1 MNTQKENSHTDKTKT
16 RRYTFAQKKGEEH
29 SCVKL
34 TEGKYK
40 DVIYHYGRVAFAPES
55 EKQDDGKL
63 PMKFDYTIDKNPN
76 NLILLDN
83 SEFIDYI
90 GDILLEPLI
99 NAGYDD
105 SNIFALT
112 IYEGFQ
118 VKLQNTFWISI
129 IITFPLIL
137 LILGYFV
144 KPALEI
150 RTLSFSLYF
159 IFFTL
164 LFYSGIFS
172 SLSIAHVGI
181 EFLLSFN
188 ENEIILR
195 SQNYFQFITRISLL
209 FGVSFQLP
217 LIMLFLLNKGIIKVK
232 SLTNKRAEMFIVI
245 LIFSAVITP
254 TGDPISLFIFT
265 LPMYLLIEIMI
276 FSAKIFSSFI
286 FFVKTPFNI
295 LSMSFLNMNRVLSA
309 VAKCKTTV
317 ITKLSLAS

>member
-1 MNTQKENSHTDKTKT
+1 M
-16 RRYTFAQKKGEEH
+16 EH
-29 SCVKL
+29 LQELNNRILFSFTL
-34 TEGKYK
+34 
-40 DVIYHYGRVAFAPES
+40 VAIVAIFVYNQYS
-55 EKQDDGKL
+55 
-63 PMKFDYTIDKNPN
+63 F
-76 NLILLDN
+76 
-83 SEFIDYI
+83 F

-118 VKLQNTFWISI
+118 VKLLNTFWISI

-276 FSAKIFSSFI
+276 FIHKKS
-286 FFVKTPFNI
+286 
-295 LSMSFLNMNRVLSA
+295 NREF
-309 VAKCKTTV
+309 
-317 ITKLSLAS
+317 

>member
-1 MNTQKENSHTDKTKT
+1 M
-16 RRYTFAQKKGEEH
+16 RRNNMKKPFMEH
-29 SCVKL
+29 L
-34 TEGKYK
+34 QE
-40 DVIYHYGRVAFAPES
+40 
-55 EKQDDGKL
+55 L
-63 PMKFDYTIDKNPN
+63 N
-76 NLILLDN
+76 NRILLSFTLVGIVAIFVYN
-83 SEFIDYI
+83 QYSFF

-118 VKLQNTFWISI
+118 VKIQNTFWISI

-144 KPALEI
+144 KPALDI
-150 RTLSFSLYF
+150 RAISFSLYF

-276 FSAKIFSSFI
+276 FIHKKS
-286 FFVKTPFNI
+286 
-295 LSMSFLNMNRVLSA
+295 NREF
-309 VAKCKTTV
+309 
-317 ITKLSLAS
+317 

>member
-1 MNTQKENSHTDKTKT
+1 M
-16 RRYTFAQKKGEEH
+16 KKPFMEH
-29 SCVKL
+29 LQELNNRILFSFTLV
-34 TEGKYK
+34 G
-40 DVIYHYGRVAFAPES
+40 IVAIFVYNQYS
-55 EKQDDGKL
+55 
-63 PMKFDYTIDKNPN
+63 F
-76 NLILLDN
+76 
-83 SEFIDYI
+83 F

-150 RTLSFSLYF
+150 RTFSFSLYF

-164 LFYSGIFS
+164 LFFSGIFS

-195 SQNYFQFITRISLL
+195 SQNYYQFITRISLL

-217 LIMLFLLNKGIIKVK
+217 LIMLFLLNKGIINVK

-276 FSAKIFSSFI
+276 FIHKKS
-286 FFVKTPFNI
+286 
-295 LSMSFLNMNRVLSA
+295 NREF
-309 VAKCKTTV
+309 
-317 ITKLSLAS
+317 

>member
-1 MNTQKENSHTDKTKT
+1 M
-16 RRYTFAQKKGEEH
+16 EH
-29 SCVKL
+29 LQELNNRILFSFTLV
-34 TEGKYK
+34 G
-40 DVIYHYGRVAFAPES
+40 IVAIFVYNQYS
-55 EKQDDGKL
+55 
-63 PMKFDYTIDKNPN
+63 F
-76 NLILLDN
+76 
-83 SEFIDYI
+83 F

-276 FSAKIFSSFI
+276 FIHKKS
-286 FFVKTPFNI
+286 
-295 LSMSFLNMNRVLSA
+295 NREF
-309 VAKCKTTV
+309 
-317 ITKLSLAS
+317 

>member
-1 MNTQKENSHTDKTKT
+1 M
-16 RRYTFAQKKGEEH
+16 KKPFMEH
-29 SCVKL
+29 LQELNNRILFSFTLV
-34 TEGKYK
+34 G
-40 DVIYHYGRVAFAPES
+40 IVAIFVYNQYS
-55 EKQDDGKL
+55 
-63 PMKFDYTIDKNPN
+63 F
-76 NLILLDN
+76 
-83 SEFIDYI
+83 F

-164 LFYSGIFS
+164 LFYSGIFC

-276 FSAKIFSSFI
+276 FIHKKS
-286 FFVKTPFNI
+286 
-295 LSMSFLNMNRVLSA
+295 NRGF
-309 VAKCKTTV
+309 
-317 ITKLSLAS
+317 

>member
-1 MNTQKENSHTDKTKT
+1 M
-16 RRYTFAQKKGEEH
+16 EH
-29 SCVKL
+29 LQELNNRILFSFTLV
-34 TEGKYK
+34 G
-40 DVIYHYGRVAFAPES
+40 IVAIFVYNQYS
-55 EKQDDGKL
+55 
-63 PMKFDYTIDKNPN
+63 F
-76 NLILLDN
+76 
-83 SEFIDYI
+83 F

-195 SQNYFQFITRISLL
+195 SQNYYQFITRISLL

-217 LIMLFLLNKGIIKVK
+217 LIMLFLLNKGIINVK

-276 FSAKIFSSFI
+276 FIHKKS
-286 FFVKTPFNI
+286 
-295 LSMSFLNMNRVLSA
+295 NREF
-309 VAKCKTTV
+309 
-317 ITKLSLAS
+317 

>member
-1 MNTQKENSHTDKTKT
+1 MKKPFMEHLQELNNRILFSFTLVGIVAIFVYNQYSF
-16 RRYTFAQKKGEEH
+16 FA
-29 SCVKL
+29 
-34 TEGKYK
+34 
-40 DVIYHYGRVAFAPES
+40 
-55 EKQDDGKL
+55 
-63 PMKFDYTIDKNPN
+63 
-76 NLILLDN
+76 
-83 SEFIDYI
+83 
-90 GDILLEPLI
+90 DILLEPLI

-217 LIMLFLLNKGIIKVK
+217 LIMLFLLNKGIIEVK

-276 FSAKIFSSFI
+276 FIHKKS
-286 FFVKTPFNI
+286 
-295 LSMSFLNMNRVLSA
+295 NREF
-309 VAKCKTTV
+309 
-317 ITKLSLAS
+317 

>member
-1 MNTQKENSHTDKTKT
+1 M
-16 RRYTFAQKKGEEH
+16 EH
-29 SCVKL
+29 LQEVNNRILFSFTL
-34 TEGKYK
+34 
-40 DVIYHYGRVAFAPES
+40 VAIVAIFVYNQYS
-55 EKQDDGKL
+55 
-63 PMKFDYTIDKNPN
+63 F
-76 NLILLDN
+76 
-83 SEFIDYI
+83 F

-276 FSAKIFSSFI
+276 FIHKKS
-286 FFVKTPFNI
+286 
-295 LSMSFLNMNRVLSA
+295 NREF
-309 VAKCKTTV
+309 
-317 ITKLSLAS
+317 

>member
-1 MNTQKENSHTDKTKT
+1 M
-16 RRYTFAQKKGEEH
+16 RRSNMKKPFMEH
-29 SCVKL
+29 LQELNNRILFSFILV
-34 TEGKYK
+34 G
-40 DVIYHYGRVAFAPES
+40 IVAIFVYNQYS
-55 EKQDDGKL
+55 
-63 PMKFDYTIDKNPN
+63 F
-76 NLILLDN
+76 
-83 SEFIDYI
+83 F

-150 RTLSFSLYF
+150 RTVSFTLYF

-276 FSAKIFSSFI
+276 FIHKKS
-286 FFVKTPFNI
+286 
-295 LSMSFLNMNRVLSA
+295 NRGF
-309 VAKCKTTV
+309 
-317 ITKLSLAS
+317 

>member
-1 MNTQKENSHTDKTKT
+1 M
-16 RRYTFAQKKGEEH
+16 EH
-29 SCVKL
+29 LQELNNRILFSFTL
-34 TEGKYK
+34 
-40 DVIYHYGRVAFAPES
+40 VAIVAIFVYNQYS
-55 EKQDDGKL
+55 
-63 PMKFDYTIDKNPN
+63 F
-76 NLILLDN
+76 
-83 SEFIDYI
+83 F

-129 IITFPLIL
+129 IITFRLIL
-137 LILGYFV
+137 LILGYV
-144 KPALEI
+144 VQPALEI

-159 IFFTL
+159 IFCTL

-181 EFLLSFN
+181 EFLLSYN

-217 LIMLFLLNKGIIKVK
+217 LIMLFLLNKGIIEVK

-276 FSAKIFSSFI
+276 FIHKKS
-286 FFVKTPFNI
+286 
-295 LSMSFLNMNRVLSA
+295 NRE
-309 VAKCKTTV
+309 
-317 ITKLSLAS
+317 I

>member
-1 MNTQKENSHTDKTKT
+1 MEHLQELNNRILFSFTLVGIVAIFVYNQYSF
-16 RRYTFAQKKGEEH
+16 FA
-29 SCVKL
+29 
-34 TEGKYK
+34 
-40 DVIYHYGRVAFAPES
+40 
-55 EKQDDGKL
+55 
-63 PMKFDYTIDKNPN
+63 
-76 NLILLDN
+76 
-83 SEFIDYI
+83 
-90 GDILLEPLI
+90 DILLEPLI

-217 LIMLFLLNKGIIKVK
+217 LIMLFLLNKGIIEVK

-265 LPMYLLIEIMI
+265 LPIYLLIEIMI
-276 FSAKIFSSFI
+276 FIHKKS
-286 FFVKTPFNI
+286 
-295 LSMSFLNMNRVLSA
+295 NRE
-309 VAKCKTTV
+309 
-317 ITKLSLAS
+317 I

>member
-1 MNTQKENSHTDKTKT
+1 M
-16 RRYTFAQKKGEEH
+16 KKPFMEH
-29 SCVKL
+29 LQELNNRILFSFTL
-34 TEGKYK
+34 
-40 DVIYHYGRVAFAPES
+40 VAIVAIFVYNQYS
-55 EKQDDGKL
+55 
-63 PMKFDYTIDKNPN
+63 F
-76 NLILLDN
+76 
-83 SEFIDYI
+83 F

-276 FSAKIFSSFI
+276 FIHKKS
-286 FFVKTPFNI
+286 
-295 LSMSFLNMNRVLSA
+295 NRGF
-309 VAKCKTTV
+309 
-317 ITKLSLAS
+317 

>member
-1 MNTQKENSHTDKTKT
+1 M
-16 RRYTFAQKKGEEH
+16 EH
-29 SCVKL
+29 LQELNNRILFSFTLV
-34 TEGKYK
+34 G
-40 DVIYHYGRVAFAPES
+40 IVAIFVYNQYS
-55 EKQDDGKL
+55 
-63 PMKFDYTIDKNPN
+63 F
-76 NLILLDN
+76 
-83 SEFIDYI
+83 F

-164 LFYSGIFS
+164 LFFLGIFS

-217 LIMLFLLNKGIIKVK
+217 LIMLFLLNKGIINVK

-276 FSAKIFSSFI
+276 FIHKKS
-286 FFVKTPFNI
+286 
-295 LSMSFLNMNRVLSA
+295 NREF
-309 VAKCKTTV
+309 
-317 ITKLSLAS
+317 

>member
-1 MNTQKENSHTDKTKT
+1 M
-16 RRYTFAQKKGEEH
+16 EH
-29 SCVKL
+29 LQELNNIILFSFTL
-34 TEGKYK
+34 
-40 DVIYHYGRVAFAPES
+40 VAIVAIFVYNQYS
-55 EKQDDGKL
+55 
-63 PMKFDYTIDKNPN
+63 F
-76 NLILLDN
+76 
-83 SEFIDYI
+83 F

-276 FSAKIFSSFI
+276 FIHKKS
-286 FFVKTPFNI
+286 
-295 LSMSFLNMNRVLSA
+295 NREF
-309 VAKCKTTV
+309 
-317 ITKLSLAS
+317 

>member
-1 MNTQKENSHTDKTKT
+1 MKM
-16 RRYTFAQKKGEEH
+16 RRSNMKKPFMEH
-29 SCVKL
+29 LQELNNRILFSFTLV
-34 TEGKYK
+34 G
-40 DVIYHYGRVAFAPES
+40 IVAIFVYNQYS
-55 EKQDDGKL
+55 
-63 PMKFDYTIDKNPN
+63 F
-76 NLILLDN
+76 
-83 SEFIDYI
+83 F

-150 RTLSFSLYF
+150 RTVSFTLYF

-217 LIMLFLLNKGIIKVK
+217 LIMLFLLNKGMIKVK

-276 FSAKIFSSFI
+276 FIHKKS
-286 FFVKTPFNI
+286 
-295 LSMSFLNMNRVLSA
+295 NRGF
-309 VAKCKTTV
+309 
-317 ITKLSLAS
+317 

>member
-1 MNTQKENSHTDKTKT
+1 M
-16 RRYTFAQKKGEEH
+16 EH
-29 SCVKL
+29 LQELNNRILFSFTLV
-34 TEGKYK
+34 G
-40 DVIYHYGRVAFAPES
+40 IVAIFVYNQYS
-55 EKQDDGKL
+55 
-63 PMKFDYTIDKNPN
+63 F
-76 NLILLDN
+76 
-83 SEFIDYI
+83 F

-217 LIMLFLLNKGIIKVK
+217 LIMLFLLNKGIINVK
-232 SLTNKRAEMFIVI
+232 SLTNKRAEMFLVI

-276 FSAKIFSSFI
+276 FIHKKS
-286 FFVKTPFNI
+286 
-295 LSMSFLNMNRVLSA
+295 NREF
-309 VAKCKTTV
+309 
-317 ITKLSLAS
+317 

>member
-1 MNTQKENSHTDKTKT
+1 M
-16 RRYTFAQKKGEEH
+16 EH
-29 SCVKL
+29 LQELNNRILFSFTL
-34 TEGKYK
+34 
-40 DVIYHYGRVAFAPES
+40 VAIVAIFVYNQYS
-55 EKQDDGKL
+55 
-63 PMKFDYTIDKNPN
+63 F
-76 NLILLDN
+76 
-83 SEFIDYI
+83 F

-217 LIMLFLLNKGIIKVK
+217 LIMLFLLNKGIINVK

-276 FSAKIFSSFI
+276 FIHKKS
-286 FFVKTPFNI
+286 
-295 LSMSFLNMNRVLSA
+295 NREF
-309 VAKCKTTV
+309 
-317 ITKLSLAS
+317 

>member
-1 MNTQKENSHTDKTKT
+1 MKM
-16 RRYTFAQKKGEEH
+16 RRNNMKKPFMEH
-29 SCVKL
+29 LQELNNRILCSFTL
-34 TEGKYK
+34 
-40 DVIYHYGRVAFAPES
+40 VAIVAIFVYNQYS
-55 EKQDDGKL
+55 
-63 PMKFDYTIDKNPN
+63 F
-76 NLILLDN
+76 
-83 SEFIDYI
+83 F

-276 FSAKIFSSFI
+276 FIHKKS
-286 FFVKTPFNI
+286 
-295 LSMSFLNMNRVLSA
+295 NREF
-309 VAKCKTTV
+309 
-317 ITKLSLAS
+317 

>member
-1 MNTQKENSHTDKTKT
+1 M
-16 RRYTFAQKKGEEH
+16 KKPFMEH
-29 SCVKL
+29 LQELNNRILFSFTLV
-34 TEGKYK
+34 G
-40 DVIYHYGRVAFAPES
+40 IVAIFVYNQYS
-55 EKQDDGKL
+55 
-63 PMKFDYTIDKNPN
+63 F
-76 NLILLDN
+76 
-83 SEFIDYI
+83 F

-150 RTLSFSLYF
+150 RTVSFTLYF

-195 SQNYFQFITRISLL
+195 SQNYFQFITRIALL

-217 LIMLFLLNKGIIKVK
+217 LIMLFLLNKGMIKVK

-254 TGDPISLFIFT
+254 TGDPISLCIFT

-276 FSAKIFSSFI
+276 FIHKKS
-286 FFVKTPFNI
+286 
-295 LSMSFLNMNRVLSA
+295 NRGF
-309 VAKCKTTV
+309 
-317 ITKLSLAS
+317 